1 MGRILIF
8 DYTFDASAQ
17 TVTLDGIWQEKQIL
31 MVNNATRS
39 KIIYSPFDPTRG
51 LSTSFTYD
59 YENNKTTM
67 SLSWDTTSYADTDT
81 IQVFADNLTTQ
92 FEPSESY
99 TDPVSKI
106 RVLSLI
112 HI

>member
-51 LSTSFTYD
+51 LSTSFTHD
-59 YENNKTTM
+59 YETNKTTM
-67 SLSWDTTSYADTDT
+67 SLSWDTTSYACLLYTS
-81 IQVFADNLTTQ
+81 
-92 FEPSESY
+92 PSPRDA
-99 TDPVSKI
+99 T
-106 RVLSLI
+106 LSRMPSSA
-112 HI
+112 